1 MNSINSKVLTML
13 LLIFMFTFSAYF
25 SNYLYNSELTNPY
38 LNITWWNRDLF
49 LINYELF
56 GFVKKGLIGTFFNI
70 NQENLVFFSKTLSTL
85 IIIFSIFVYSLI
97 VIDKN
102 LIKEK
107 NYLILFGI
115 SPFLFSN
122 IGYDFGR
129 LDHFGI
135 FFILLLTLL
144 IIKKKNI
151 FLLEI
156 ISPILILIHEIHFFT
171 TIIFLSYIQFKINR
185 PAFIKLYVLFL
196 SFIILLILHFYGDLD
211 QSLYNKYVNTYF
223 FIKIYFQKTQI
234 ENALLWWIHLLDQRY
249 TTIFYRHIFNIILYL
264 FLCFFIL
271 KFSKNNFQN
280 LLLISTYFL
289 LFILGIDHSRFLS
302 IFIINIVILFL
313 ILKFNVKN
321 NINLPKFKN
330 YYYLII
336 FLGPWGVGPCLPI
349 LTILKKFFLYGQLTF
364 N

>member
-1 MNSINSKVLTML
+1 MNSINNNLASILI
-13 LLIFMFTFSAYF
+13 LIFLFTFCAYF
-25 SNYLYNSELTNPY
+25 SNYLYNSELANPY
-38 LNITWWNRDLF
+38 LNIIWWNRDIF

-56 GFVKKGLIGTFFNI
+56 GFVKKGLIGTIFNI
-70 NQENLVFFSKTLSTL
+70 NQQNVVFFSRTIATI
-85 IIIFSIFVYSLI
+85 IIIFSILIYSLI

-107 NYLILFGI
+107 KYLILFGI
-115 SPFLFSN
+115 SPFFFSN

-135 FFILLLTLL
+135 LFTLLLALL
-144 IIKKKNI
+144 IIKRKDI

-156 ISPILILIHEIHFFT
+156 VSPILILIHDIHFFT
-171 TIIFLSYIQFKINR
+171 TIIFLSYVQFKINR
-185 PAFIKLYVLFL
+185 PTFCKLYVLFL
-196 SFIILLILHFYGDLD
+196 SFLILLILHFYGDID
-211 QSLYNKYVNTYF
+211 QQLYNKYLYTYS
-223 FIKIYFQKTQI
+223 FIKIYFQQTQI
-234 ENALLWWIHLLDQRY
+234 ENTLLWWSYLYDQRY
-249 TTIFYRHIFNIILYL
+249 TTILYRHIFSIILYL
-264 FLCFFIL
+264 FFCFFFL
-271 KFSKNNFQN
+271 KFLKNKIQS

-289 LFILGIDHSRFLS
+289 LFILSIDHSRFLS
-302 IFIINIVILFL
+302 IFIINIVMFFL
-313 ILKFNVKN
+313 VLKFNTQE

-349 LTILKKFFLYGQLTF
+349 LTILKKFFLFGQLTF